1 MIDLF
6 VAGVPQPKGSTKA
19 FVVNGRPIITS
30 TNKSLKSWEGVV
42 RNALGMASVDLIKGP
57 VTVSLWF
64 TLPQPQTRVPRP
76 KSADPRKRN
85 PVPDTKPDLDKLAR
99 GTLDALN
106 RIAFEDDARVV
117 DLHVSKVYGDRVGVQ
132 IRVEELT
139 TEFQQTAQRRPTLP
153 KTLLEVFSGN
163 NSY

>member
-1 MIDLF
+1 VIDLF

-106 RIAFEDDARVV
+106 KVAFEDDARVV

-132 IRVEELT
+132 IHVEEI
-139 TEFQQTAQRRPTLP
+139 
-153 KTLLEVFSGN
+153 
-163 NSY
+163 

>member
-1 MIDLF
+1 VIDLF
-6 VAGVPQPKGSTKA
+6 VSGVPQPKGSTKA

-42 RNALGMASVDLIKGP
+42 RNALGMASVVLIKGP

-64 TLPQPQTRVPRP
+64 SLPQPQTRAPRP

-132 IRVEELT
+132 IHVEEL
-139 TEFQQTAQRRPTLP
+139 
-153 KTLLEVFSGN
+153 
-163 NSY
+163 